1 VPILTRHPLASDSA
15 AALPEFSLADQ
26 LRQAVRRFREPIQ
39 LIRNGNAD
47 EVSVCFENETPG
59 RAVIVGQLPAT
70 FPEWLGGRAFN
81 EAHGTRFA
89 YAVGEM
95 ARGIAS
101 ASLVIAAGR
110 AGGIGFFGSGGL
122 PLSKVEAA
130 LDEIVG
136 ALGEDIPWGC
146 NLIHSPNEPE
156 LEQALTDLLL
166 RKQVR
171 RVCASAFMALQP
183 TIVQYVFT
191 GVSRNDDGRVVRPN
205 RVFAKISRP
214 EVARQFLAPA
224 PRDLL
229 QALVREG
236 KLTAD
241 EAALAESLPVAEDI
255 TVEADSGGHT
265 DNRPLPALFPIIQQL
280 ALDVAREQGYAHPPR
295 VGAAGGLGTP
305 GAVAAAFQ
313 LGADYVLTGSVNQA
327 TIEAGLSDAA
337 KELLCQ
343 AGLADCTMAP
353 SADMFELGVKVQV
366 LRKGTFFPQRAGR
379 LYELYTKHESLDAIP
394 AGEREKLERE
404 LFRQPLSA
412 VWEKCVQFFTT
423 RDPHELERAAGDA
436 KHKMALVFRYYLG
449 MSSHWPIVGDAERRH
464 DFQIWC
470 GPAMGSFNAWAAG
483 SFLAAP
489 ENRTVEQ
496 IALNLMEGAAA
507 IIRAGQLRSLGV
519 AVPADAFEFRPRRLR
534 LA

>member
-1 VPILTRHPLASDSA
+1 VRLYLEPTDGSIAVALGDEAPEGSQPLAV
-15 AALPEFSLADQ
+15 LPPLY
-26 LRQAVRRFREPIQ
+26 
-39 LIRNGNAD
+39 
-47 EVSVCFENETPG
+47 
-59 RAVIVGQLPAT
+59 
-70 FPEWLGGRAFN
+70 PEWLGGRSFA
-81 EAHGTRFA
+81 EAHGARFA
-89 YAVGEM
+89 YVVGEM

-122 PLSKVEAA
+122 PLAKVETA
-130 LDEIVG
+130 LDEISA
-136 ALGEDIPWGC
+136 ALGPDVPWGC
-146 NLIHSPNEPE
+146 NLIHSPNEPD

-183 TIVQYVFT
+183 TIVQYAFT
-191 GVSRNDDGRVVRPN
+191 GVTCSEDGTVTRPN
-205 RVFAKISRP
+205 HVFAKISRP

-224 PRDLL
+224 PLDLV
-229 QALVREG
+229 QQLVRDG
-236 KLTAD
+236 RLTAD
-241 EAALAESLPVAEDI
+241 EAALAEHLPVAEDV

-265 DNRPLPALFPIIQQL
+265 DNRPLPALFPIIRQL
-280 ALDVAREQGYAHPPR
+280 ALDIARAHSFAQPAR

-305 GAVAAAFQ
+305 AAIAAAFQ
-313 LGADYVLTGSVNQA
+313 LGADYVVTGSINQA
-327 TIEAGLSDAA
+327 TIEAGISSTA

-379 LYELYTKHESLDAIP
+379 LYELYTNHASLEAIP
-394 AGEREKLERE
+394 AAEREKLERD
-404 LFRQPLSA
+404 LFRQPLAA
-412 VWEKCVQFFTT
+412 VWESCVAFFER
-423 RDPHELERAAGDA
+423 RDPRELERARQEP
-436 KHKMALVFRYYLG
+436 KHRMALVFRYYLG
-449 MSSHWPIVGDAERRH
+449 LSSHWPIVGEAERRH

-483 SFLAAP
+483 SFLELPA
-489 ENRTVEQ
+489 NRTVEQ
-496 IALNLMEGAAA
+496 VALNLLEGAAA
-507 IIRAGQLRSLGV
+507 IVRAGQLRSYGV